1 MFLFFSYL
9 FIYFPVWLKS
19 INHSPRLLPCYD
31 SLKVMYF
38 EGNLNLTE
46 QKERFGSAGF
56 SCYPSWVEHNMQFL
70 QIR

>member
-1 MFLFFSYL
+1 
-9 FIYFPVWLKS
+9 
-19 INHSPRLLPCYD
+19 
-31 SLKVMYF
+31 MYF